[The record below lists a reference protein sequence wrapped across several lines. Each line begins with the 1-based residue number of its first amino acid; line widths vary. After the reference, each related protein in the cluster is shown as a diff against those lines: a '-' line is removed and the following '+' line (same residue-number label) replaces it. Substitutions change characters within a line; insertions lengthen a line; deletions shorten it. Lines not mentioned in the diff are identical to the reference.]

1 METALAVEPTIP
13 SEASA
18 IKPVSAAI
26 AITTTTVIAP
36 AVVTTAVEA
45 AAVIAPA
52 IEAATVVS
60 MEPRAS
66 PDEDS
71 V

>member
-36 AVVTTAVEA
+36 AVVTTVEA